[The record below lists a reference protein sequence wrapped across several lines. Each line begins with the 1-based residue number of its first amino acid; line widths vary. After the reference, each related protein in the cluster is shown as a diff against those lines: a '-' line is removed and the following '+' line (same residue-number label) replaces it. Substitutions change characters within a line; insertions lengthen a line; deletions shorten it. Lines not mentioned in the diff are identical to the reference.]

1 MLVLAATQ
9 PIGISTQKWRMICW
23 RRVSATIIMK
33 KKKMPTESH
42 IIDMCVLC
50 IECSEP
56 AAEPP

>member
-33 KKKMPTESH
+33 KKKNADRITH
-42 IIDMCVLC
+42 DMCVLC

-56 AAEPP
+56 AAESP